1 MTDTTETL
9 VYSSDKSKHA
19 PASLPVRVG
28 AEFAGS
34 FFVIFITLIV
44 TGLLGPANN
53 QIPGLMAVVVT
64 LTLAAAYGITAI
76 VFGKV
81 SGGQINPAV
90 TFAAALT
97 ARISWLDALLYIIA
111 QLLGGA
117 AAAAIAVF
125 MAPTPITNTGFSSVG
140 FIAHMANLYDQGTQQ
155 FLSLPTVYSNL
166 TTFDM
171 RWTIVLEVIA
181 VLAIVATY
189 LATSNRNGLATRKY
203 GMAMA
208 MAYGLGALVTY
219 PFDHAGLNP
228 ARSTG
233 IAIFAQIKGL
243 ADPSPLKQ
251 LWVFWVTALLA
262 SAVAALVVIIHDS
275 VHANDDAIYRE
286 IQFEEQNAPASD
298 TDKSSDNAAEQ
309 DSSDS
314 TGGTTIIVEQADT
327 GGSSENGSTDDAADE
342 DAEGKTDPE
351 S

>member
-1 MTDTTETL
+1 M
-9 VYSSDKSKHA
+9 
-19 PASLPVRVG
+19 RVG

-53 QIPGLMAVVVT
+53 QIPGLMAIVAA
-64 LTLAAAYGITAI
+64 LTLAAAYGIAAI

-111 QLLGGA
+111 QLLGEVMQA
-117 AAAAIAVF
+117 PAIAVF

-181 VLAIVATY
+181 ALRSSQLIWQHQTV
-189 LATSNRNGLATRKY
+189 
-203 GMAMA
+203 MALLHVNTVWLWQWLMA
-208 MAYGLGALVTY
+208 LGPWLHT
-219 PFDHAGLNP
+219 
-228 ARSTG
+228 RSTM
-233 IAIFAQIKGL
+233 L
-243 ADPSPLKQ
+243 ALTLPVLQ
-251 LWVFWVTALLA
+251 A
-262 SAVAALVVIIHDS
+262 SLFLP
-275 VHANDDAIYRE
+275 R
-286 IQFEEQNAPASD
+286 
-298 TDKSSDNAAEQ
+298 
-309 DSSDS
+309 
-314 TGGTTIIVEQADT
+314 
-327 GGSSENGSTDDAADE
+327 
-342 DAEGKTDPE
+342 
-351 S
+351 

>member
-9 VYSSDKSKHA
+9 VYSSDRPKHA

-53 QIPGLMAVVVT
+53 QIPGLMAIVAA
-64 LTLAAAYGITAI
+64 LTLAAAYGIAAI

-189 LATSNRNGLATRKY
+189 LATSNHNGLATRKY

-208 MAYGLGALVTY
+208 MAY
-219 PFDHAGLNP
+219 AGLTP

-243 ADPSPLKQ
+243 TDPSPLKQ

-286 IQFEEQNAPASD
+286 IQFEEQNAPASE
-298 TDKSSDNAAEQ
+298 TDKSSDNTAEQ

-327 GGSSENGSTDDAADE
+327 GDSSENGNTDDAADG
-342 DAEGKTDPE
+342 DAEGKT
-351 S
+351 